1 MASNF
6 EEQYSK
12 LKKFYWLFNSVK
24 LYKNLK
30 FAEKLQNMNMFFWA
44 ETKKQKNKKFWAEK
58 GDDLLKTG
66 IVWGFWFGCRHVDSL
81 TN

>member
-1 MASNF
+1 M
-6 EEQYSK
+6 
-12 LKKFYWLFNSVK
+12 
-24 LYKNLK
+24 YKNLK

-66 IVWGFWFGCRHVDSL
+66 IVQEVSGLDVGMWTPLLIRVVLRYLLS
-81 TN
+81 TSR